1 MKTTR
6 RLIFAVIPA
15 FTLAAIDVF
24 ADSYPDRRIT
34 MVIPFP
40 AGAAPP
46 TPSPGRWRRRSV
58 RASGSR

>member
-6 RLIFAVIPA
+6 RLIFAAIPA
-15 FTLAAIDVF
+15 FTLAAINVF

-40 AGAAPP
+40 AA
-46 TPSPGRWRRRSV
+46 GRWRRRSV